1 MHFNC
6 NNCHTIIHK
15 LAPFHLQSSIS
26 YYFPLPPHSILML
39 KPHKTFCDSLNT
51 SPFIPPS
58 LCILYSLSQ
67 MSFPFYHY
75 SELLFTLKFH
85 IPQVYTP
92 MLLSRRMNLSHFS
105 LCFYRIYTYTHM
117 HTCRHTHTHI
127 ERRYHIILYIFIII
141 CFICLL
147 FVINSLR
154 QRSL

>member
-1 MHFNC
+1 MHILYFAQCLAHSKCSIHFNC
-6 NNCHTIIHK
+6 NNCHIIIHK

-39 KPHKTFCDSLNT
+39 KPHKILCDSLNT

-58 LCILYSLSQ
+58 LCILYSMSQ

-92 MLLSRRMNLSHFS
+92 MLPSQRMNLSHFCVS
-105 LCFYRIYTYTHM
+105 TECTRTHMCTHAHTYT
-117 HTCRHTHTHI
+117 
-127 ERRYHIILYIFIII
+127 
-141 CFICLL
+141 
-147 FVINSLR
+147 
-154 QRSL
+154 